1 MSLTSCHFC
10 ANYSPSD
17 PCSAPLGMQDK
28 RITDAHLTSSS
39 MHDRHHGPW
48 RARLQQRNSGGRGA
62 WSARH
67 NNRKQWIQVNLGTI
81 TRVKGVATQG
91 RYEANQWVTS
101 YKVSYSVNG
110 LKFYSYREG
119 RKVKVRTRTVASQ
132 LVWLCLSV
140 FLTHTL
146 LSVFLFS
153 VFRCGVCFKYL
164 LLAECEVRTA
174 SYGPNFFLPFMKRES
189 IHRIHKA
196 WSEHGVEAL
205 RTGV

>member
-110 LKFYSYREG
+110 LKFYPYREG
-119 RKVKVRTRTVASQ
+119 RKVKVRTRPELLHLSWYDSVYPFS
-132 LVWLCLSV
+132 WLALYILSFFFCVRMWCLLYIPLISRV
-140 FLTHTL
+140 QGPYGKLWTL
-146 LSVFLFS
+146 
-153 VFRCGVCFKYL
+153 RAWAIKGRKEKTRIY
-164 LLAECEVRTA
+164 T
-174 SYGPNFFLPFMKRES
+174 PNS
-189 IHRIHKA
+189 
-196 WSEHGVEAL
+196 
-205 RTGV
+205 